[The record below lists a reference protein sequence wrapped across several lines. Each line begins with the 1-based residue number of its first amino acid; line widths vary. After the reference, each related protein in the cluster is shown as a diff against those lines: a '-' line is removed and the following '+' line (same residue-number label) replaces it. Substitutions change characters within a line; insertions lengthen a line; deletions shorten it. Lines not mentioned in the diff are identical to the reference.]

1 MDLNDTEFVGI
12 YINKMLQRI
21 IDLEVKNL
29 ELETKVERSGQL
41 LKEAREI
48 MYDCKKKEGDP
59 EKRPQGYFDDN

>member
-48 MYDCKKKEGDP
+48 MYDRKKKESEP
-59 EKRPQGYFDDN
+59 ETRPQGYFDDN